1 MLCEKRREVHV
12 GKKKGNLNFWIELE
26 MLIPEY
32 AVYGA
37 MHFPDPSTP
46 AQNTPAAHE
55 KPVAHGTP
63 SVWSFTRKEFVTEDE
78 DWVLL

>member
-1 MLCEKRREVHV
+1 
-12 GKKKGNLNFWIELE
+12 
-26 MLIPEY
+26 MLIPAY

-37 MHFPDPSTP
+37 THFPAPSTP

-55 KPVAHGTP
+55 KPVAHEKP